1 MNLEDL
7 RAAQTRERATDG
19 LQELR
24 DSFYADVAE
33 YIADLKERRETAAA
47 AADDPFGDPE
57 VQELSDK
64 IETAEQVAE
73 AIYERRMGKL
83 VKQASL
89 AAAGMPDDA
98 NGLTDEERALYGD
111 LVDRIESNKNHVLDV
126 ISGEAT
132 AGGSDLS
139 DGTQDAQS
147 ASGDSAAGKSSTGAL
162 GESAGGDD
170 GASGTGDAN
179 ANADAEEASAAAAM
193 GGGLDDADTAAESAD
208 AGGST
213 RPSEDSGSDSTAGA
227 PDPSETIANDLAE
240 LKGEGGGA
248 GGDGGGST
256 DGGQTER
263 GSGGTGSEGADHSG
277 GGADVE
283 RTMVRVTDDV
293 GEIFGMDER
302 EYTLEADDVVTLPTE
317 NAEPL
322 VEKGAAEK
330 LE

>member
-132 AGGSDLS
+132 AGGGDLS
-139 DGTQDAQS
+139 SGTQDEPAGS
-147 ASGDSAAGKSSTGAL
+147 AESAAGKSSTGAPA
-162 GESAGGDD
+162 ESAGGDD
-170 GASGTGDAN
+170 IASGRDG
-179 ANADAEEASAAAAM
+179 ADEASAAAAM
-193 GGGLDDADTAAESAD
+193 GGGLDDADTAAESPD

-213 RPSEDSGSDSTAGA
+213 RPSEDSGSDPTAGA
-227 PDPSETIANDLAE
+227 TEPSEAIANDLAE
-240 LKGEGGGA
+240 LNGEDDSAGRDGGA
-248 GGDGGGST
+248 DGKVGEST
-256 DGGQTER
+256 DGGQPQH
-263 GSGGTGSEGADHSG
+263 GSGDRGSEGADDSNNG
-277 GGADVE
+277 TDVE

-293 GEIFGMDER
+293 GAIFGMDER